1 MRGGGLKR
9 RRKNGYLGKK
19 GGLLL
24 LFLGVRG
31 LDWKLF
37 RGGWRRIS
45 NRKSTVCLSIYHS
58 LLESLSKGTLQNVE
72 MEDGERERG

>member
-1 MRGGGLKR
+1 MGVGKLR
-9 RRKNGYLGKK
+9 RRKKIGHLGKK
-19 GGLLL
+19 GGHLL
-24 LFLGVRG
+24 LFLGVSG
-31 LDWKLF
+31 SDWRLF

-45 NRKSTVCLSIYHS
+45 SLRSIVCLSIYHS